1 MGRRWCCK
9 TSRCRCPRARRWR
22 CWAATAPARPRSSTP
37 WQGPRA
43 NMRAPS
49 TWAAWHSTRCPRTS
63 APPPASAGCR
73 RSASSSPRGRC
84 TKTSR
89 PWPARP
95 ERAPARAKPPARTR
109 APRPAPGRPSASTP
123 CSRAWP
129 SARPT
134 WARSYRA
141 ASSKC
146 WPSAAPWCSTR
157 ACCCSTSRSKAWRPS
172 SCKSCCAPS
181 GASRAR
187 RACRRS
193 SWSSIRR
200 PSWPFQTTPPCSIGA
215 ASCTPAAR
223 QRCASNPGCS
233 TAGWASRG
241 KHHGH
246 RPQNPRDLARHLLR
260 WRWRCR
266 CRRGC
271 GGAGTDRL
279 AHPPD
284 PHRGAPCRRR
294 RGRHHRAHGG
304 VIDNRPGAGG
314 IVAGELVAR
323 AAPDGHTLLL
333 ISSGTAVSAALF
345 KQLPFDTL
353 RDFAPVSLLARFDL
367 AVAVRAGGRMTTLAE
382 LLAYARANPGQL
394 DIGTPQIGSTQHL
407 AAELF
412 KVTAGIHAPIV
423 PFYRTPAL
431 PRALPGPPLA
441 AELFKVTA
449 GIAAQ
454 IVPFNGTPALI
465 AAVRGGQ
472 VQVLVD
478 ILGALMPHI
487 GAGALQALAV
497 LGAPRATQLRRVP
510 RVRESG
516 GRREHFNVSPWNG
529 LAAPAGTPAALLERL
544 SRTVQA
550 ALARPEVKNRLLEL
564 NLDAQGSTPAQL
576 GEHLAADMRRW
587 SEVIAQAGIAR
598 Q

>member
-1 MGRRWCCK
+1 MAIDRRTLVTLLA
-9 TSRCRCPRARRWR
+9 TSCAGAG
-22 CWAATAPARPRSSTP
+22 AAGVGA
-37 WQGPRA
+37 G
-43 NMRAPS
+43 
-49 TWAAWHSTRCPRTS
+49 AAAQAQT
-63 APPPASAGCR
+63 
-73 RSASSSPRGRC
+73 
-84 TKTSR
+84 
-89 PWPARP
+89 
-95 ERAPARAKPPARTR
+95 
-109 APRPAPGRPSASTP
+109 
-123 CSRAWP
+123 AWP
-129 SARPT
+129 TRPI
-134 WARSYRA
+134 RIVVPHA
-141 ASSKC
+141 A
-146 WPSAAPWCSTR
+146 
-157 ACCCSTSRSKAWRPS
+157 
-172 SCKSCCAPS
+172 
-181 GASRAR
+181 G
-187 RACRRS
+187 
-193 SWSSIRR
+193 
-200 PSWPFQTTPPCSIGA
+200 GA
-215 ASCTPAAR
+215 ADITVRTVGQKMAER
-223 QRCASNPGCS
+223 L
-233 TAGWASRG
+233 
-241 KHHGH
+241 GH
-246 RPQNPRDLARHLLR
+246 SV
-260 WRWRCR
+260 
-266 CRRGC
+266 
-271 GGAGTDRL
+271 
-279 AHPPD
+279 
-284 PHRGAPCRRR
+284 
-294 RGRHHRAHGG
+294 

-412 KVTAGIHAPIV
+412 KVTAGID
-423 PFYRTPAL
+423 
-431 PRALPGPPLA
+431 
-441 AELFKVTA
+441 
-449 GIAAQ
+449 AQ

-497 LGAPRATQLRRVP
+497 LGARRAAQLPQVP
-510 RVRESG
+510 TVRESG
-516 GRREHFNVSPWNG
+516 GRLEHFNVSSWNG